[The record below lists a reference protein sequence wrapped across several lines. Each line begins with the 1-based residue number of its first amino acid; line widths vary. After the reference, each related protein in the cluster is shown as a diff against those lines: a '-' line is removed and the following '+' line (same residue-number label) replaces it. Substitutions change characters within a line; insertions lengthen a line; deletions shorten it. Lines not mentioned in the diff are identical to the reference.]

1 MPACHEVV
9 YELKCVIVDCH
20 QQLRRPDLTEQMKKN
35 LREVVQ
41 KIELSIG
48 LLQAAERDRESPEC
62 G

>member
-1 MPACHEVV
+1 V
-9 YELKCVIVDCH
+9 YELKCVIAACH

-41 KIELSIG
+41 KIELSIE